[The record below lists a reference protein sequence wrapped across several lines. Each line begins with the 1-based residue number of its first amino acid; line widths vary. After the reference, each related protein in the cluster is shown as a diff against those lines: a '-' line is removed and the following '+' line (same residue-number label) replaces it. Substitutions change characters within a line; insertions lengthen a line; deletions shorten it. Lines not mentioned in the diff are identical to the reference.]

1 MDGQR
6 PLALTV
12 LGGIQ
17 FAACAAAC
25 VVLLGEST
33 LDGELSV
40 ADVVLAVAVAL
51 VGALVVG
58 STWNGGRIGWV
69 FEVAL
74 AVVTILLGAVWATS
88 DDQAFYGYTIGAV
101 GVLWLAIV
109 VLPQARAW
117 FSRPLE

>member
-1 MDGQR
+1 MHR
-6 PLALTV
+6 PVALTV
-12 LGGIQ
+12 LGAIQ
-17 FAACAAAC
+17 FAACGAIC
-25 VVLLGEST
+25 VVIIGEST

-40 ADVVLAVAVAL
+40 SDIVLAVAVAL
-51 VGALVVG
+51 LGALVVG

-69 FEVAL
+69 FEIVL
-74 AVVTILLGAVWATS
+74 AVCTILAGLLLAN
-88 DDQAFYGYTIGAV
+88 DEDQAFYGYTVGAV